1 MKESKTY
8 RKQLRLYRETKLK
21 VERTTHKEK
30 SRLLKKEVDF
40 YTKIL
45 NDIRQSYGLTEY
57 GLHAF
62 IKKYQQNVKKHID
75 SNTSQKIAS
84 TVWKAMKMVLFQ
96 GKKAHFKKYG
106 SLTSL
111 EGKTNKSGIRF
122 KNNEIHWNGLV
133 LPVLIRK
140 KDLFVEESLACHK
153 IKYCRLVKKGIRGK
167 DTYYVQLVMDGIP
180 PVKRINSTGGFRHKE
195 TPPNRVG
202 IDIGTS
208 TVAVSSETE
217 VWIQPLAPKIPQLD
231 KEKRR
236 LLRKLDRSRRSNNP
250 NNFHPD
256 GIVKRGIQLTW
267 TRSNHYLKTLYQVKE
282 LYRKRSVYV
291 KEQHS
296 QLANRILSCGDEVYV
311 ETMNFKA
318 LAKRTKET
326 KKNQKGKFQRKM
338 RFGKSIG
345 SYAPARLVDIIH
357 QKLTYTH
364 NQIHKVNTRTFKASQ
379 YNHVTDSYQKKK
391 LHQRW
396 TWIGKHLVQR
406 DLYSAFLLMNSEMNV
421 QQTNRELCFQT
432 FQRFVALHNQEMERL
447 KQNKEKLPSSI
458 GIKKSR

>member
-1 MKESKTY
+1 M
-8 RKQLRLYRETKLK
+8 
-21 VERTTHKEK
+21 
-30 SRLLKKEVDF
+30 
-40 YTKIL
+40 
-45 NDIRQSYGLTEY
+45 
-57 GLHAF
+57 
-62 IKKYQQNVKKHID
+62 
-75 SNTSQKIAS
+75 
-84 TVWKAMKMVLFQ
+84 
-96 GKKAHFKKYG
+96 
-106 SLTSL
+106 TSL

-122 KNNEIHWNGLV
+122 KNNEIHWNGFV

-140 KDLFVEESLACHK
+140 KDLFIEESLACHK
-153 IKYCRLVKKGIRGK
+153 IKYCRLVKKVIRGK

-180 PVKRINSTGGFRHKE
+180 PVKRINSTGAFRHKE

-202 IDIGTS
+202 MDIGTS
-208 TVAVSSETE
+208 TIAVSSETE
-217 VWIQPLAPKIPQLD
+217 VWIQPLAPKIPQMD

-236 LLRKLDRSRRSNNP
+236 VLRKLDRSRRSNNP

-256 GIVKRGIQLTW
+256 GTVKRGIQLTW
-267 TRSNHYLKTLYQVKE
+267 TRSHHYLKALHQLKE

-326 KKNQKGKFQRKM
+326 RKNQKGKFQRKK

-345 SYAPARLVDIIH
+345 SYAPAMLVDIVH

-364 NQIHKVNTRTFKASQ
+364 NQINKVNTRTFKASQ

-396 TWIGKHLVQR
+396 TWSGNHLVQR

-447 KQNKEKLPSSI
+447 KQNKENLPSST
-458 GIKKSR
+458 GIKKGS